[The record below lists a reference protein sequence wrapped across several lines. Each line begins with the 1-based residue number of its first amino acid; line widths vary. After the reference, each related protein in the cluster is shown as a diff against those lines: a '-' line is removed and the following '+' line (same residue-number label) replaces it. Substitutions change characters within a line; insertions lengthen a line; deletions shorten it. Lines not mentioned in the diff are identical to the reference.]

1 MDSGIT
7 VTGAGSAAAPADLLR
22 VTLGVG
28 HEAGDVADAVDS
40 VGVKTG
46 AVIAALRAQ
55 GVEEGDIGTTGVQVF
70 PAYAAEPAR
79 VEGYRASHSISVA
92 TKDLDGFG
100 RLLTAAIDAAGNDLT
115 VDQVGFDVADKTDL
129 VVRARE
135 AAFADALERAEHLAR
150 LAGRA
155 LGRIES
161 VEESPLHGPVGVPF
175 GRASKAS
182 LAPLDFGV
190 EPGRQTVEVALTIQW
205 SWAQTSHQVKRQS

>member
-22 VTLGVG
+22 VILGVG
-28 HEAGDVADAVDS
+28 HEAGDVADAVDR
-40 VGVKTG
+40 VGVRTA

-55 GVEEGDIGTTGVQVF
+55 GVEEGDIRTTGVQVF

-129 VVRARE
+129 VVQARE
-135 AAFADALERAEHLAR
+135 AAFADARERAEHLAR
-150 LAGRA
+150 LAERT
-155 LGRIES
+155 LGRLES
-161 VEESPLHGPVGVPF
+161 VEESPLHGPV
-175 GRASKAS
+175 S
-182 LAPLDFGV
+182 LSFAPAPKVGSVPLDFGV
-190 EPGRQTVEVALTIQW
+190 EPGRQTVELALTVQW
-205 SWAQTSHQVKRQS
+205 SWA

>member
-22 VTLGVG
+22 VTFGVG
-28 HEAGDVADAVDS
+28 HETEDVAAAVDH
-40 VGVKTG
+40 VGVKTA

-55 GVEEGDIGTTGVQVF
+55 GIEEVDIHTTGVQVF
-70 PAYAAEPAR
+70 PAYTAEPKGG
-79 VEGYRASHSISVA
+79 ETYRASHSVSVA

-115 VDQVGFDVADKTDL
+115 VDQVGFDVSDKAGL
-129 VVRARE
+129 VVQARE
-135 AAFADALERAEHLAR
+135 AAFEDARDRAGHLAR

-155 LGRIES
+155 LGQLEAI
-161 VEESPLHGPVGVPF
+161 EESPLPGPIGVPVA
-175 GRASKAS
+175 RDSKVT

-190 EPGRQTVEVALTIQW
+190 EPGRQSVEVALTIQW
-205 SWAQTSHQVKRQS
+205 SWA